1 MIHLEAGI
9 ANWETALNNPTWG
22 NAERKD
28 KSLLRVGR
36 GQNFLELN
44 LRGQIESG
52 KGHNQGKA
60 RELI

>member
-9 ANWETALNNPTWG
+9 ANLENALNPTWG

-28 KSLLRVGR
+28 KSLLRVDR
-36 GQNFLELN
+36 GQDFLELN
-44 LRGQIESG
+44 FWGQIESA
-52 KGHNQGKA
+52 KGHNQGKG